1 MKSGTF
7 ERLYISKKL
16 NANNV
21 YATINIIES
30 VAPYEAAIR
39 IQKIFRERK
48 YNIEMSA
55 TKINL

>member
-39 IQKIFRERK
+39 I
-48 YNIEMSA
+48 
-55 TKINL
+55 